1 MTAYEFHTRE
11 IEWALSLLA
20 SDRFTMTNGRDSHD
34 VAAETL
40 HKADDALLELGI
52 RYTANG
58 QRAA

>member
-1 MTAYEFHTRE
+1 MTTYEFHTRE
-11 IEWALSLLA
+11 IEWALKLMSEP
-20 SDRFTMTNGRDSHD
+20 RYTMLNGRDSHD
-34 VAAETL
+34 VAAEVL